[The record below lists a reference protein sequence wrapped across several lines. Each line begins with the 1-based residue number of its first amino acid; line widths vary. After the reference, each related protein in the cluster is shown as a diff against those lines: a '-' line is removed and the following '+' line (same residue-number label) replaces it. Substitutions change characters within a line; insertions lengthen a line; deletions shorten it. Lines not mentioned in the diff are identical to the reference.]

1 MKEKLWELQNE
12 NKNVSIYSCDDI
24 DKFLYGKLLA
34 VNDREFALLMYTPLG
49 MYDGIIVKRIEDV
62 TRIEYDGQYDQKM
75 QKILPQDINPKNF
88 YIDDSQIT
96 SSVLNLSLKLSKV
109 VSIELLNSGINNV
122 VGIVDEICDNKCT
135 IKLVDE
141 YGYEDGYSFILV
153 SDITQVMFDGE
164 TENLLLKLW
173 KINMNKVAD

>member
-1 MKEKLWELQNE
+1 M
-12 NKNVSIYSCDDI
+12 
-24 DKFLYGKLLA
+24 
-34 VNDREFALLMYTPLG
+34 
-49 MYDGIIVKRIEDV
+49 
-62 TRIEYDGQYDQKM
+62 
-75 QKILPQDINPKNF
+75 
-88 YIDDSQIT
+88 
-96 SSVLNLSLKLSKV
+96 LNLSLKLSKV